1 MGSGKSTIGRL
12 LSNELKL
19 EFVDSDKVIEER
31 AGANIPWIFD
41 VEGEDGFRDREEN
54 VIDQVSEQDNIVLA
68 TGGGV
73 VLREN
78 NRQRLRERGFV
89 VYLHASV
96 DQQVERT
103 ARDKNRPLLQIANP
117 RERLEELIR
126 VRDPLYRQT
135 ADFILRTDRRH
146 PRAVIGEIVKALK
159 KNRILGSTD
168 ANRSESSPGQSRME
182 QH

>member
-19 EFVDSDKVIEER
+19 EFVDTDRVIEER

-41 VEGEDGFRDREEN
+41 VEGEEGFRAREET
-54 VIDQVSEQDNIVLA
+54 VIDQVTDQDNIVLA

-78 NRQRLRERGFV
+78 NRKVLRERGFV
-89 VYLHASV
+89 IYLHASV

-103 ARDKNRPLLQIANP
+103 ARDKNRPLLQTENP
-117 RERLEELIR
+117 RARLEELIR
-126 VRDPLYRQT
+126 IRDPLYRQT
-135 ADFILRTDRRH
+135 ADFVMRTDRRH
-146 PRAVIGEIVKALK
+146 PRAVIGEIIKVLR
-159 KNRILGSTD
+159 KNRILGS
-168 ANRSESSPGQSRME
+168 NESVVESR
-182 QH
+182 

>member
-19 EFVDSDKVIEER
+19 EFVDSDRVIEER

-41 VEGEDGFRDREEN
+41 VEGEEGFRAREET
-54 VIDQVSEQDNIVLA
+54 VIDQVTDQDNIVLA

-78 NRQRLRERGFV
+78 NRKVLRERGFV
-89 VYLHASV
+89 IYLHASV

-103 ARDKNRPLLQIANP
+103 ARDKNRPLLQTENP
-117 RERLEELIR
+117 RARLEELIR
-126 VRDPLYRQT
+126 IRDPLYRQT
-135 ADFILRTDRRH
+135 ADFVMRTDRRH
-146 PRAVIGEIVKALK
+146 PRAVIGEIIKVLR
-159 KNRILGSTD
+159 KNRILGS
-168 ANRSESSPGQSRME
+168 NESVVESR
-182 QH
+182 